1 MIMQTYY
8 DIAVVGA
15 GPAGSSA
22 AYYAAEA
29 GMSVVLCD
37 KAKFP
42 RRKICGDAVTRRAQ
56 HHLERM
62 GVLQRIL
69 DAGEGRWSA
78 VGGLVSPSG
87 IRYIGDSKKHLGSSL
102 VISIKREILD
112 ARLVRAAEDK
122 GAELKEVFRV
132 TDAVFDPAA
141 GRWRI
146 ISDDGA
152 EVSATVL
159 VAADGASSLLARS
172 LGLVERRAEAVC
184 SSVYIK
190 GGTHDF
196 DCDGIVYYPDYL
208 LPGYAALFREADDDL
223 VFCTY
228 IIPGGRAAPG
238 DLKKLHYRVLTE
250 YEPVASAI
258 GPNARIEDMKAAP
271 LRLGGEKRTY
281 GDHVLVVGDAAGHVD
296 PLTGE
301 GIQYALDAGQIA
313 AEVLRRAFD
322 VKDFS
327 ADRLERYQSAWMRC
341 FGRDFA
347 WSARMAAVSAKRPVF
362 LDAFAS
368 LSNRKGDRY
377 MTRWGMIMTGSKP
390 KRRFFLPGL
399 SLPLAAEAVRLK
411 NQRKTARY

>member
-1 MIMQTYY
+1 MKTYY

-15 GPAGSSA
+15 GPGGAST
-22 AYYAAEA
+22 AYYASEA
-29 GMSVVLCD
+29 GLSTILCD
-37 KAKFP
+37 KARFP

-62 GVLQRIL
+62 GVLDSIL
-69 DAGEGRWSA
+69 ESGEGRWSA

-87 IRYIGDSKKHLGSSL
+87 ISYIGDSKEQLGSSL
-102 VISIKREILD
+102 VISVKREILD
-112 ARLVRAAEDK
+112 ARIVGAAAAK
-122 GAELKEVFRV
+122 GAELEEGFKV

-196 DCDGIVYYPDYL
+196 DCDGIVYYPDFL

-228 IIPGGRAAPG
+228 IIPGGRAKPE
-238 DLKKLHYRVLTE
+238 DLKELHHRILTE
-250 YEPVASAI
+250 YEPVASAV
-258 GPNARIEDMKAAP
+258 GPKAEIEEMKAAP

-281 GDHVLVVGDAAGHVD
+281 GDHVLVVGDAAGHID

-313 AEVLRRAFD
+313 AQVLRRCFD
-322 VKDFS
+322 TKDFS
-327 ADRLERYQSAWMRC
+327 EKRLERYQREWIKS

-347 WSARMAAVSAKRPVF
+347 WSARMAAVSARRPVF

-368 LSNRKGDRY
+368 LSNRKGDRF
-377 MTRWGMIMTGSKP
+377 MSRWGMIMTGSKP
-390 KRRFFLPGL
+390 KSRFFLPGL
-399 SLPLAAEAVRLK
+399 SLPLAAETVRLK
-411 NQRKTARY
+411 MRRKK